1 MWLYGIN
8 YFRIHMYCL
17 TEDFITAATSES
29 TNQLLPTISWLT
41 DTLLYKIVGNLIL
54 VVIGL

>member
-1 MWLYGIN
+1 
-8 YFRIHMYCL
+8 MYCL